1 MLALFAHAILPCSP
15 VISFSDLNVFMVE
28 CVRKR
33 QGVRARGQGGP
44 AAQSRTSPISP
55 TSPTFS
61 TSPTLSNAETLWAA
75 MSDTSDAFT
84 IVSPHVITPFE
95 RRFYWNGISGDPPEL
110 LYRSDLETNPFYV
123 PPSGA
128 HFSKIPV
135 KIPNGVFDSDLNPV
149 WDDSVAP
156 KIIDSMKTNGI
167 KHSSLKTV
175 RFTIVQDG
183 EVTTGPVTIWIAVK
197 PNTTNAEALRD
208 FTPNILHILSDFQI
222 RGVVIEWY
230 EGQVKRLAGPALM
243 PVVNRTDPHFG
254 INHPFNAALGIPVAR
269 QTPDDGAG
277 TVTLLFKEVKT
288 RDGEPSTRVL
298 AITNKHVACVDTTTD
313 YRFDGTN
320 LLPILVCGER
330 RYDDAVDEIMDAVS
344 KGVRDATKLSG
355 EIKDLEAKKGTA
367 QADARSLKRFNQ
379 ELENIE
385 EDNAIRQTL
394 FDQATTEWKSAD
406 DRRFGIVDYAPKTSV
421 TTDWRHYTLDVAT
434 VNVDLDKIVNFT
446 SNIVDFGKFPNA
458 PFPYL
463 LPVYHFQIWFTSV
476 QFLRKPIR
484 CDRARRL
491 VLARRD

>member
-1 MLALFAHAILPCSP
+1 
-15 VISFSDLNVFMVE
+15 
-28 CVRKR
+28 
-33 QGVRARGQGGP
+33 
-44 AAQSRTSPISP
+44 
-55 TSPTFS
+55 
-61 TSPTLSNAETLWAA
+61 

-406 DRRFGIVDYAPKTSV
+406 DRRFGIVDYSPKISV